1 VDEAQDAEEGETFAK
16 IHSYDAVVLDV
27 MLPREGGLQ
36 LLERW
41 RRRAQADS
49 RVVVGDLETE
59 KRGLTI
65 DTEVER
71 KAIVTDPLL
80 WTAILNN
87 LLGNA
92 VSHAPRGAHVF
103 VEASPDA
110 WR

>member
-1 VDEAQDAEEGETFAK
+1 LRNSTLASRRSSD
-16 IHSYDAVVLDV
+16 
-27 MLPREGGLQ
+27 GGGTLKPIP
-36 LLERW
+36 
-41 RRRAQADS
+41 A
-49 RVVVGDLETE
+49 VVVGDLETE

-65 DTEVER
+65 DTEIER